1 MAKAIIQQQVDE
13 LREDAGKLRE
23 DTDFLDAFRKSL
35 IGVPITFVA
44 QKVPD
49 AFMICDG
56 SLILFEDWPEF
67 KEAYDAGKFEGMVLD
82 AEDSAQVGK
91 FVKSGDTGL
100 YIPDTVGLYE
110 QASSKA
116 SAGAYLA
123 PGLPN
128 IKGQYG
134 NLVTTTDQSPTGG
147 FINNQTAKVY
157 NFTAGSNQG
166 WVRLGLNAS
175 LSSSVY
181 SDSINTVQPPSVQYV
196 RAMYL
201 GKPNTAAA

>member
-35 IGVPITFVA
+35 IGVPMTFVA

-56 SLILFEDWPEF
+56 SLILFEDCPEF
-67 KEAYDAGKFEGMVLD
+67 KDAYDAGKFNGMVLD
-82 AEDSAQVGK
+82 STDSAQVGK
-91 FVKSGDTGL
+91 FVKKDTTGL
-100 YIPDTVGLYE
+100 YLPDTVGLYE
-110 QASSKA
+110 QSS
-116 SAGAYLA
+116 SAANAGGYLA
-123 PGLPN
+123 AGLPN
-128 IKGQYG
+128 ITGSIATMGFSNGCFTEGGSVNTVIGPG
-134 NLVTTTDQSPTGG
+134 NVTVVTSNFSAG
-147 FINNQTAKVY
+147 NY
-157 NFTAGSNQG
+157 NPI
-166 WVRLGLNAS
+166 
-175 LSSSVY
+175 Y
-181 SDSINTVQPPSVQYV
+181 SDSINTVQPPSVKYV